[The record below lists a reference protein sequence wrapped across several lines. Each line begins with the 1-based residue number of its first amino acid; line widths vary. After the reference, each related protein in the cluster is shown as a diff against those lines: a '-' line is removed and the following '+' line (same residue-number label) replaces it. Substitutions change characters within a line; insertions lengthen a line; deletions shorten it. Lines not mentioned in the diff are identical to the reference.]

1 MRSQLEEQTV
11 QASLFRAELNKMAQ
25 EKTALGNRL
34 AERTEQ
40 LKEAKGQV
48 ELWKAKVEKIKERY
62 AEL

>member
-40 LKEAKGQV
+40 LKEARGQV
-48 ELWKAKVEKIKERY
+48 ELWKAKV
-62 AEL
+62 